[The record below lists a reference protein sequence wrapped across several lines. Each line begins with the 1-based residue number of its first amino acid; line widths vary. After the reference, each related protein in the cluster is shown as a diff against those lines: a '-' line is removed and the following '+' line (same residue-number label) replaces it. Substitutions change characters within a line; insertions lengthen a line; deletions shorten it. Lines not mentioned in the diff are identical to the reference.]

1 MIDGVDTGDVTLP
14 DDAGADG
21 VELPVGE
28 YDATFTIVPAA
39 LAFTVPEIVSVPLS
53 STSRSKPVHSSVA
66 VLYVP
71 TDSSNVMPERSGSSS
86 LTLIPLS
93 PASPLLSALTT

>member
-28 YDATFTIVPAA
+28 YDARFVMLPPTELA
-39 LAFTVPEIVSVPLS
+39 LTVPEIVSVPLS
-53 STSRSKPVHSSVA
+53 PDSRSKPVH
-66 VLYVP
+66 
-71 TDSSNVMPERSGSSS
+71 
-86 LTLIPLS
+86 
-93 PASPLLSALTT
+93 